1 MRIIDFNPEL
11 HNITF
16 TNKQETVLTD
26 LNIMLL
32 KRMFKTPEKYEYYMK
47 VLWLLRSLTEKK
59 CCKDGMIDS
68 NDEVYPI
75 FRLANELIGSLL
87 REDTFF
93 DSEGNL
99 MQGFN
104 PNMMKTA
111 M

>member
-1 MRIIDFNPEL
+1 
-11 HNITF
+11 
-16 TNKQETVLTD
+16 
-26 LNIMLL
+26 
-32 KRMFKTPEKYEYYMK
+32 
-47 VLWLLRSLTEKK
+47 
-59 CCKDGMIDS
+59 MIDS

>member
-1 MRIIDFNPEL
+1 MRIIGFNPEL
-11 HNITF
+11 HKITF
-16 TNKQETVLTD
+16 TNKQETVITES
-26 LNIMLL
+26 NIMLL
-32 KRMFKTPEKYEYYMK
+32 KRMFNNPEKYQYYMK
-47 VLWLLRSLTEKK
+47 TLWLLRSLSEKK

-93 DSEGNL
+93 DCEGNL